1 MSTRRIREIE
11 EQIRKLERELC
22 DCTEKERYNIKRK
35 IDNLKSELRRLKR
48 REEDEDDD
56 DDNILGIGL
65 SLLGLGLRGFGGF
78 GSGGGGGNHGFGGG
92 GFGGGGS
99 GGSW

>member
-1 MSTRRIREIE
+1 MSTWRIREIE
-11 EQIRKLERELC
+11 NKIRELERELY

-35 IDNLKSELRRLKR
+35 IDNLKLELRRLKR
-48 REEDEDDD
+48 REEEEEDDD
-56 DDNILGIGL
+56 ILGIGL